1 MKIRLCLS
9 FLAVSL
15 LFVSCAPGREGLD
28 TSSVLETMVA
38 ATVRALPTATLV
50 PSATITATATRTTVV
65 LPTATPWPTEP
76 PSRTP
81 GPIPS
86 LTPFPSLTAAATY
99 RVVKITPGP
108 RQGDYNFACRSLS
121 YNPVHYY
128 NLSPTQTF
136 TVSWRVKNDGA
147 SEWDLNSI
155 DVAMRSGEKM
165 AIGGT
170 RFDLSE
176 SVPSGSSYTISI
188 TMKAPNKPGEYA
200 NTWSLARG
208 DSFFCK
214 LSFRAYVVVK

>member
-1 MKIRLCLS
+1 MKIRPRLL
-9 FLAVSL
+9 FLAVLL
-15 LFVSCAPGREGLD
+15 LFTSCAPGRVGLD

-38 ATVRALPTATLV
+38 ATVRALPTVTLI
-50 PSATITATATRTTVV
+50 PSATITTTATRTTVV
-65 LPTATPWPTEP
+65 LPTATPWPTETS
-76 PSRTP
+76 SRTP

-86 LTPFPSLTAAATY
+86 LTSFPSLTVAATY

-108 RQGDYNFACRSLS
+108 RQGDYNFACRLLS

-136 TVSWRVKNDGA
+136 TVSWRIKNDGA

-155 DVAMRSGEKM
+155 DVALRSGEEM

-170 RFDLSE
+170 RIDLAAT
-176 SVPSGSSYTISI
+176 VPAGSSYTISI
-188 TMKAPNKPGEYA
+188 TMRAPNKPGEYA

-214 LSFRAYVVVK
+214 FSFRAHVVVK